1 MTLLLVLVFVV
12 SLITMWQDKPN
23 FTVSKNISVF
33 GIITLSIALALL
45 ASIRP
50 DNMPDYKAYLRIYG
64 TPQSPINER
73 IELGFIW
80 FILCVKHFIAD
91 DFIIFLFC
99 AAFIS
104 IFIKLLAIRQLSS
117 LFYTSLF
124 IYIAS
129 KFISNDLIQMRV
141 AFSTGLLL
149 LAVYYKFNNN
159 LLRFLIAAT
168 IAFFFHYSAILV
180 YFIWFISTKKINKV
194 IWISMVLVSYIIAL
208 TGFSV
213 TYLISYIPV
222 EGLQN
227 LYIHYSEIVEQT
239 GANLLSILFIS
250 KIFICIY
257 FLFKWDKYAKE
268 SPYFVV
274 VVKLFAISLIA
285 YCLLFSINAVAV
297 RIAELFQIV
306 EIILIPFL
314 YYITEQRI
322 IGKLL
327 ITIIGLIYFIFY
339 VNFSGW
345 FPN

>member
-1 MTLLLVLVFVV
+1 MTLLLVIIFVI
-12 SLITMWQDKPN
+12 SLIAMWLDKPN
-23 FTVSKNISVF
+23 FIIDKNISVF
-33 GIITLSIALALL
+33 GVIIISITLALL

-50 DNMPDYKAYLRIYG
+50 DNMPDYRAYLRIYD
-64 TPQSPINER
+64 TPQYQINER

-80 FILCVKHFIAD
+80 FILVFKHFIAD
-91 DFIIFLFC
+91 DFIKFLFF

-104 IFIKLLAIRQLSS
+104 VLIKLLAVKNFSS
-117 LFYTSLF
+117 LFFTSLYV
-124 IYIAS
+124 YIAS

-141 AFSTGLLL
+141 AFSTGLFL
-149 LAVYYKFNNN
+149 LAVYYKFNNK
-159 LLRFLIAAT
+159 LFKFLIAAT

-180 YFIWFISTKKINKV
+180 YLVWFIPTKKINKT
-194 IWISMVLVSYIIAL
+194 IWILAVLVSYVLAL

-213 TYLISYIPV
+213 IYLISYIPV

-227 LYIHYSEIVEQT
+227 LYIHYSEIEQT
-239 GANLLSILFIS
+239 GANLLSILLIS
-250 KIFICIY
+250 KLIICIY
-257 FLFKWDKYAKE
+257 FLIKWDKYAKN
-268 SPYFVV
+268 SPYFVI

-306 EIILIPFL
+306 EIVLIPFL
-314 YYITEQRI
+314 YYISKRRI
-322 IGKLL
+322 IGKSL

-345 FPN
+345 FSN